1 MQENLA
7 RLLEV
12 AKRPRTFMSVVRL
25 EEHLKRLSA
34 GDRFIAAL
42 LGAFLIV
49 SALSGLYALERSLL
63 VEVPAQGGTL
73 QEGVVGSPRFV
84 SPLLALSDADRDLVA
99 LTYSGLMGIGMDGTL
114 TPVLAERYEIAE
126 DGKTYTFVLRE
137 NLTFSDGT
145 PLSAEDVVFT
155 VEKAQDPAL
164 KSPERANWDGIG
176 VEALDPRTVRFTL
189 SKSYAPFLE
198 NTTLGILPA
207 RLWRNVSDEEFPF
220 STLQTEPA
228 GAGPFTVSYVSR
240 NTSGIIEE
248 YVLSAFD
255 SYALG
260 RPYLDEMRFRFFSQ
274 ESDLAKALG
283 TGAVESAYGI
293 PDARALSA
301 PSSRGVGVFWY
312 SDENP
317 VFARPE
323 VRKALSVAIDRNGIV
338 RDVLGGF
345 ATAIKGPM
353 PPGGHTALESETAE
367 ERIRSAKETLEK
379 SGWTYDTETRAW
391 KQSKDKLVLSIT
403 LKTSNVP
410 ELKAV
415 ATKIRDDWQL
425 LGVPVSIELYEPGD
439 LNQNVIRP
447 RAYSALLFGMVVGRD
462 RDLFAFWHSSQRN
475 DPGLNIALYA
485 NRSIDAL
492 IEKARGENDAIARER
507 DLAEIEEA
515 IAADY
520 PAAFTHAPDFLY
532 TMPENVRGVSL
543 PQITAPADRF
553 ASVASWYRR
562 TEPVWPFFVKD

>member
-1 MQENLA
+1 MRFLHNWRLRQESF
-7 RLLEV
+7 
-12 AKRPRTFMSVVRL
+12 KDST
-25 EEHLKRLSA
+25 K
-34 GDRFIAAL
+34 

-207 RLWRNVSDEEFPF
+207 RLWRNVSAEEFPF
-220 STLQTEPA
+220 STLQTEPV

-301 PSSRGVGVFWY
+301 PYSRVFGVFWN

-485 NRSIDAL
+485 NRSVDTL
-492 IEKARGENDAIARER
+492 IEQARGENDAVARER
-507 DLAEIEEA
+507 SLVKIDEA

-520 PAAFTHAPDFLY
+520 PAAFTHSPDFLY
-532 TMPENVRGVSL
+532 TMPEDVRGVSL
-543 PQITAPADRF
+543 PQITAPSDRF

>member
-34 GDRFIAAL
+34 GDRFIAVL

-220 STLQTEPA
+220 STLQTEPV

-255 SYALG
+255 GYALG

-301 PSSRGVGVFWY
+301 PYSRVFGVFWN

-353 PPGGHTALESETAE
+353 PPRGHTALESETAE

-379 SGWTYDTETRAW
+379 GGWTYDTETRAW

-485 NRSIDAL
+485 NRSVDTL
-492 IEKARGENDAIARER
+492 IEQARGENDAVARER
-507 DLAEIEEA
+507 SLVKIDEA

-520 PAAFTHAPDFLY
+520 PAAFTHSPDFLY
-532 TMPENVRGVSL
+532 TMPEDVRGVSL
-543 PQITAPADRF
+543 PQITAPSDRF